1 MRKTLLVILDGFG
14 YTTKLKHKNPL
25 FTAKLPFLKRQSK
38 NGILIYAHGEHV
50 GLQPDQMGNSEVG
63 HLTIGAGRIILQDIM
78 RINKVIEENALVNY
92 LNEAK
97 VFENDTI
104 HFVGLLSDGGIHSHI
119 LHLKALIKECNS
131 RIKNIYIHCIADGR
145 DTAPRSFEKYFT
157 DIENFCKGTSAKIA
171 SVSGR
176 YFSMDRNENTE
187 RIEESYKMMT
197 GDKEGIINY
206 EVSVD
211 ENIKPVLLLK
221 EGSIKKEDSVFFFN
235 FRADRMKQIV
245 RRFMKEHKNIYTM
258 MVYDEEFQVTPLFKK
273 EKVEKCLAQVIAT
286 KLNQCHIAE
295 TEKFAHVTYFL
306 NGNEIIPFENEKRE
320 IVESPRVKNYEHTPE
335 MSTRQVGEKIIKEIQ
350 NNTPFIVSNIASP
363 DMIGHTGNYSA
374 TCRAL
379 EITDEVLSMVYD
391 ECKKNEYT
399 MVITADHGNC
409 EEMFDDKGG
418 VATKHTKNKVPFII
432 CSDVTNDDWSFK
444 DTEYGLSDVAPTILE
459 LLSLE
464 QPKEMTGKSL
474 LKILK

>member
-1 MRKTLLVILDGFG
+1 G

-25 FTAKLPFLKRQSK
+25 FTTKLPFLKRQSK

-78 RINKVIEENALVNY
+78 RINKVIEENILVNY

-119 LHLKALIKECNS
+119 LHLKALIKECNK

-187 RIEESYKMMT
+187 RIEEAYKMMT

-221 EGSIKKEDSVFFFN
+221 EGSIKKEDS
-235 FRADRMKQIV
+235 
-245 RRFMKEHKNIYTM
+245 
-258 MVYDEEFQVTPLFKK
+258 
-273 EKVEKCLAQVIAT
+273 
-286 KLNQCHIAE
+286 
-295 TEKFAHVTYFL
+295 
-306 NGNEIIPFENEKRE
+306 
-320 IVESPRVKNYEHTPE
+320 
-335 MSTRQVGEKIIKEIQ
+335 
-350 NNTPFIVSNIASP
+350 
-363 DMIGHTGNYSA
+363 
-374 TCRAL
+374 
-379 EITDEVLSMVYD
+379 
-391 ECKKNEYT
+391 
-399 MVITADHGNC
+399 
-409 EEMFDDKGG
+409 
-418 VATKHTKNKVPFII
+418 
-432 CSDVTNDDWSFK
+432 
-444 DTEYGLSDVAPTILE
+444 
-459 LLSLE
+459 
-464 QPKEMTGKSL
+464 
-474 LKILK
+474 